1 MGDASEVPPS
11 CCFLIFAA
19 ALVPPSVKKIK
30 TPVLLSA
37 TEETSGV
44 HRLGLM
50 LYTVS
55 ADKLFW

>member
-11 CCFLIFAA
+11 CCFLTA